1 MILLTMFTSF
11 VISIATGI
19 ITVAMLQVA
28 PETVTQTVNH
38 VVEHTI
44 ERIVTGTSTPERQ
57 QPSVVTNNVTKEV
70 TVYTKED
77 DLVVS
82 AVEKNQPRV
91 ATIFAS
97 EPDAETQP
105 LALGFLASRDGLIV
119 ANSKGLLGDAPVL
132 ESYYVSIAGKVY
144 GAVPVVGQTDGKQL
158 YFLKLTGLS
167 ATSSLDS
174 VTYGRGDP
182 KVAQT
187 VVVLGGNDGTG
198 VFKATLSK
206 MRYSKPDASSTSQT
220 LIGIDTLPRVA
231 DQNLGAPVV
240 DLDGQ
245 LVGIVVPDQIDN
257 TRAYVYPIMRILE
270 NINSIPTQSSDNTAI
285 DRNEG

>member
-11 VISIATGI
+11 VISVATGI

-28 PETVTQTVNH
+28 PETVTQTVNR

-44 ERIVTGTSTPERQ
+44 ERVVAGTSSPEKPQ
-57 QPSVVTNNVTKEV
+57 SIITNNVTKEV
-70 TVYTKED
+70 TVYAKED

-91 ATIFAS
+91 AAIYAS
-97 EPDAETQP
+97 DTGSSSDPIAI
-105 LALGFLASRDGLIV
+105 GFIASRDGLII
-119 ANSKGLLGDAPVL
+119 SDSEGLLGGAPAHAT
-132 ESYYVSIAGKVY
+132 YYVTIKG
-144 GAVPVVGQTDGKQL
+144 VGYEAEPMTGQDGSKPL
-158 YFLKLTGLS
+158 FFLKLKNLS
-167 ATSSLDS
+167 ATTSLDS

-187 VVVLGGNDGTG
+187 VVILGGGDGTG

-206 MRYSKPDASSTSQT
+206 MRYSKTDSTTTPSI
-220 LIGIDTLPRVA
+220 LYGIETLPRIA

-245 LVGIVVPDQIDN
+245 LVGIVVPDSLDGSRSMI
-257 TRAYVYPIMRILE
+257 YPISRILE
-270 NINSIPTQSSDNTAI
+270 SINSIPSQSSNNAVI
-285 DRNEG
+285 GSGGG

>member
-1 MILLTMFTSF
+1 MFTSF
-11 VISIATGI
+11 VISVATGI

-28 PETVTQTVNH
+28 PETVTQTVNR

-44 ERIVTGTSTPERQ
+44 ERVVTGTSSPEKPQ
-57 QPSVVTNNVTKEV
+57 SIVTNNVTKEV
-70 TVYTKED
+70 TVYAKED

-91 ATIFAS
+91 AAIYANGTGSSSDPIAI
-97 EPDAETQP
+97 
-105 LALGFLASRDGLIV
+105 GFIASRDGLV
-119 ANSKGLLGDAPVL
+119 VSDTRGLLGDAPAR
-132 ESYYVSIAGKVY
+132 ESYYVTIKGVGYNAEPIAGQDTEK
-144 GAVPVVGQTDGKQL
+144 PL

-167 ATSSLDS
+167 ASTTLDA

-187 VVVLGGNDGTG
+187 VVILGGGDGTG

-206 MRYSKPDASSTSQT
+206 MRYTKADSTTTPSV
-220 LIGIDTLPRVA
+220 LSGIETLPRIA

-245 LVGIVVPDQIDN
+245 LVGIVIPDSTDANRSII
-257 TRAYVYPIMRILE
+257 YPISRILE
-270 NINSIPTQSSDNTAI
+270 SINAIPSQGASTAVV
-285 DRNEG
+285 GGGGG